1 MALLISNQL
10 WCDTPSYR
18 HLRHDMKALND
29 LNIFVETARQGSFS
43 QAAHSLDVTP
53 AAISAAIKRL
63 EAQLGFALFV
73 RSTRSLRLTNE
84 GDILLQ
90 KTQAALNTIQEGLDQ
105 IAQTQ
110 GEISGTL
117 NLSAP
122 SDFGRNQLLTWLDEF
137 AELYP
142 NISINLDLS
151 DGITNLYHRPIDLA
165 IRYGTP
171 PDSNFVAL
179 PICTCNSRIV
189 CASPEY
195 VLNKPAIV
203 KPSDLLLHHCLCFML
218 SDTYH
223 NRWTFW
229 KDGETETV
237 VVNSKRSANDGDVV
251 RRWAINGRGVAY
263 KSLLDVSQDIID
275 GHLIPLMPDWQS
287 EPCPVYLV
295 CADKR
300 LLNHATRALHQF
312 LQAKCEQRMRQV
324 KDLISRRYSQ
334 VM

>member
-1 MALLISNQL
+1 
-10 WCDTPSYR
+10 
-18 HLRHDMKALND
+18 MKALND
-29 LNIFVETARQGSFS
+29 LNIFVETARQSSFS
-43 QAAHSLDVTP
+43 QAAHSLDLTP
-53 AAISAAIKRL
+53 AAVSAAIKRL
-63 EAQLGFALFV
+63 ESQLGFALFV

-90 KTQAALNTIQEGLDQ
+90 RTQSALSTIQEGLDQ
-105 IAQTQ
+105 IAQSQ

-122 SDFGRNQLLTWLDEF
+122 SDFGRNQLLSWLDEF
-137 AELYP
+137 MELHP
-142 NISINLDLS
+142 NLSINLDLS

-179 PICTCNSRIV
+179 PICRHNTRVI

-195 VLNKPAIV
+195 VQNKPAIV
-203 KPSDLLLHHCLCFML
+203 KPSDLLAHQCLCFML

-229 KDGETETV
+229 RDGNPETV
-237 VVNSKRSANDGDVV
+237 VVKSRLSANDGDVV
-251 RRWAINGRGVAY
+251 HRWAVNGRGVAY
-263 KSLLDVSQDIID
+263 KSLLDISQDIID
-275 GHLIPLMPDWQS
+275 GRLLPLLSEWQS

-300 LLNHATRALHQF
+300 LLNHSTRALHQF
-312 LQAKCEQRMRQV
+312 LQSKCEQRMRQV
-324 KDLISRRYSQ
+324 KDIMSQ
-334 VM
+334 RSSLAM

>member
-1 MALLISNQL
+1 
-10 WCDTPSYR
+10 
-18 HLRHDMKALND
+18 MKALND
-29 LNIFVETARQGSFS
+29 LNIFVETARQNSFS
-43 QAAHSLDVTP
+43 QAAHSLDLTP
-53 AAISAAIKRL
+53 AAVSAAIKRL
-63 EAQLGFALFV
+63 ESQLGFALFV

-90 KTQAALNTIQEGLDQ
+90 KTQSALSTIQDGLDQ
-105 IAQTQ
+105 IAQSQ

-122 SDFGRNQLLTWLDEF
+122 SDFGRNQLLCWLDEF
-137 AELYP
+137 MELHP
-142 NISINLDLS
+142 NLSINLDLS

-179 PICTCNSRIV
+179 PICRQNVRVI
-189 CASPEY
+189 CASPDY
-195 VLNKPAIV
+195 VHNKPAIV
-203 KPSDLLLHHCLCFML
+203 KPSDLLAHQCLCFML
-218 SDTYH
+218 SDAYH

-229 KDGETETV
+229 KDGSPETV
-237 VVNSKRSANDGDVV
+237 VVKSKLSANDGDVV
-251 RRWAINGRGVAY
+251 HRWAVNGRGVAY
-263 KSLLDVSQDIID
+263 KSLLDISQDIID
-275 GHLIPLMPDWQS
+275 GHLVPLLREWQS

-312 LQAKCEQRMRQV
+312 LQSKCEQRMREV
-324 KDLISRRYSQ
+324 NDIMSQ
-334 VM
+334 RASLAM

>member
-1 MALLISNQL
+1 
-10 WCDTPSYR
+10 
-18 HLRHDMKALND
+18 MKALND
-29 LNIFVETARQGSFS
+29 LNIFVETARQNSFS
-43 QAAHSLDVTP
+43 QAAHSLDLTP
-53 AAISAAIKRL
+53 AAVSAAIKRL
-63 EAQLGFALFV
+63 ESQLGFALFV

-90 KTQAALNTIQEGLDQ
+90 KTQSALSTIQEGLDQ
-105 IAQTQ
+105 IAQSQ

-122 SDFGRNQLLTWLDEF
+122 SDFGRNQLLSWLDEF
-137 AELYP
+137 MELHP
-142 NISINLDLS
+142 NLSINLDLS

-179 PICTCNSRIV
+179 PICRYNARVI

-195 VLNKPAIV
+195 VQNKPAIV
-203 KPSDLLLHHCLCFML
+203 KPSDLLAHQCLCFML

-223 NRWTFW
+223 NRWTFL
-229 KDGETETV
+229 KDGNPETV
-237 VVNSKRSANDGDVV
+237 VVKSRLSANDGDVV
-251 RRWAINGRGVAY
+251 HRWAVNGRGVAY
-263 KSLLDVSQDIID
+263 KSLLDISQDIID
-275 GHLIPLMPDWQS
+275 GRLVPLLAEWQS

-300 LLNHATRALHQF
+300 LLNQSTRALHQF
-312 LQAKCEQRMRQV
+312 LQSKCEQRMHQV
-324 KDLISRRYSQ
+324 KDIMSQ
-334 VM
+334 RSSLAM